1 MQKFIQT
8 IECSVRYVKLQPDG
22 RTLDAREVWLVEAY
36 SYGEA
41 QNCLGLALS
50 QYALDGAGGLLVQQM
65 KSVYYA
71 EHLADDEAAKQRYWR
86 VRVKLTDRN
95 PDTGKESS
103 VTQQWLVRADTMGRA
118 TKVATETMDDSCEM
132 VAVTELKYNGYIEH

>member
-22 RTLDAREVWLVEAY
+22 RTTDAREVWLVEAY

-41 QNCLGLALS
+41 QNRLGLALS
-50 QYALDGAGGLLVQQM
+50 QYAQDGADGLFVQQM

-71 EHLADDEAAKQRYWR
+71 EHLADEEVAKQRYWR

-103 VTQQWLVRADTMGRA
+103 VTQQWLVRA
-118 TKVATETMDDSCEM
+118 TKLATETMDDSCEM
-132 VAVTELKYNGYIEH
+132 VAVTELKYNGYIER

>member
-22 RTLDAREVWLVEAY
+22 RTLDAREVWLVEAC

-41 QNCLGLALS
+41 QNRLGLALS
-50 QYALDGAGGLLVQQM
+50 KYAQYGADGLFVQQM

-71 EHLADDEAAKQRYWR
+71 EHLTDDEAAKQRYWR

-103 VTQQWLVRADTMGRA
+103 VTQQWLVRADTMWRA
-118 TKVATETMDDSCEM
+118 TKLATETMDDSCEM
-132 VAVTELKYNGYIEH
+132 VEVTGLKYNGYIER

>member
-1 MQKFIQT
+1 MQKIIQT
-8 IECSVRYVKLQPDG
+8 IECSVRYVKMQPDG

-41 QNCLGLALS
+41 QSCLGLALS
-50 QYALDGAGGLLVQQM
+50 KYARDGKDGLSLQQM

-71 EHLADDEAAKQRYWR
+71 EHLTDDEAAKQRYWR

-95 PDTGKESS
+95 HDTGKESS

-118 TKVATETMDDSCEM
+118 TKLATETMGDSCEM
-132 VAVTELKYNGYIEH
+132 VAVTELKYNGYIER

>member
-22 RTLDAREVWLVEAY
+22 RTLDAREVWLVEAC

-41 QNCLGLALS
+41 QSCLGLALS
-50 QYALDGAGGLLVQQM
+50 KYARDGADGLSLQQM

-71 EHLADDEAAKQRYWR
+71 EHLTDDEAAKQRYWR

-95 PDTGKESS
+95 HDTGKESS

-118 TKVATETMDDSCEM
+118 TKLATETMGDSCEM
-132 VAVTELKYNGYIEH
+132 VAVTELKYNGYIER

>member
-1 MQKFIQT
+1 MQKIIQT
-8 IECSVRYVKLQPDG
+8 IECSVRYVKMQPDG

-41 QNCLGLALS
+41 QSCLGLALS
-50 QYALDGAGGLLVQQM
+50 KYARDGADGLSLQQM
-65 KSVYYA
+65 KSVYYD
-71 EHLADDEAAKQRYWR
+71 EHLTDDEAAKQRYWR

-95 PDTGKESS
+95 HDTGKESS

-118 TKVATETMDDSCEM
+118 TKLATETMGDSCEM
-132 VAVTELKYNGYIEH
+132 VAVTELKYNGYIER

>member
-22 RTLDAREVWLVEAY
+22 RTLDAREVWLVEAC

-41 QNCLGLALS
+41 QNRLGLALS
-50 QYALDGAGGLLVQQM
+50 KYAQCGADGLFVQQM

-71 EHLADDEAAKQRYWR
+71 KHLTDDEAAKQRYWR

-103 VTQQWLVRADTMGRA
+103 VTQQWLVRADTMWRA
-118 TKVATETMDDSCEM
+118 TKLATETMDDSCEM
-132 VAVTELKYNGYIEH
+132 VAVTGLKYNGYIER

>member
-41 QNCLGLALS
+41 QNRLGLALS
-50 QYALDGAGGLLVQQM
+50 QYAQDGADGLFVQQM

-71 EHLADDEAAKQRYWR
+71 EHLADEEVAKQRYWR
-86 VRVKLTDRN
+86 VRVKLPQPRH
-95 PDTGKESS
+95 GKESS

-132 VAVTELKYNGYIEH
+132 VAVTELKYNGYIER

>member
-22 RTLDAREVWLVEAY
+22 RTLDARELWLVEAY

-41 QNCLGLALS
+41 QNRLGLALS
-50 QYALDGAGGLLVQQM
+50 QYAQDGADGLFVQQM

-71 EHLADDEAAKQRYWR
+71 ERLADDEAAKQRYWR

-132 VAVTELKYNGYIEH
+132 VAVTELKYNGYIER

>member
-1 MQKFIQT
+1 MQKIIQT
-8 IECSVRYVKLQPDG
+8 IECSVRYVKMQPDG

-41 QNCLGLALS
+41 QSCLGLALS
-50 QYALDGAGGLLVQQM
+50 KYARDGADGLSLQQM

-71 EHLADDEAAKQRYWR
+71 EHLTDDEAAKQRYWR

-118 TKVATETMDDSCEM
+118 TKLATETMGDSCEM
-132 VAVTELKYNGYIEH
+132 VAVTELKYNGYIER

>member
-22 RTLDAREVWLVEAY
+22 RTLDAREVWLVEAR

-41 QNCLGLALS
+41 QNRLGLALS
-50 QYALDGAGGLLVQQM
+50 KYAQDGADGLFVQQM

-71 EHLADDEAAKQRYWR
+71 EHLTDEEAAKQRYWR

-118 TKVATETMDDSCEM
+118 TKLATETMGDSCEM
-132 VAVTELKYNGYIEH
+132 VAVTELKYNGYIER

>member
-41 QNCLGLALS
+41 QNRLGLALS
-50 QYALDGAGGLLVQQM
+50 KYAQDGADGLFVQQM

-71 EHLADDEAAKQRYWR
+71 ERLADDEAAKQRYWR

-103 VTQQWLVRADTMGRA
+103 VTQQWLVRADTMDRA

-132 VAVTELKYNGYIEH
+132 VAVTEMKYNGYIER

>member
-1 MQKFIQT
+1 MMKPVQT

-22 RTLDAREVWLVEAY
+22 CTLDTREVWLVEAY

-41 QNCLGLALS
+41 QNRLGLTLS
-50 QYALDGAGGLLVQQM
+50 KHAQEGADGIFIQQM

-71 EHLADDEAAKQRYWR
+71 EHLADDEATKQRYWR

-95 PDTGKESS
+95 PGTGKESS

-132 VAVTELKYNGYIEH
+132 VAVTELKYNGYIER

>member
-22 RTLDAREVWLVEAY
+22 RTLDAREVWLVEAC

-41 QNCLGLALS
+41 QNRLGLALS
-50 QYALDGAGGLLVQQM
+50 KYAQYGADGLFVQQM

-71 EHLADDEAAKQRYWR
+71 EHLTDDEAAKQRYWR
-86 VRVKLTDRN
+86 VRVELTDRN

-103 VTQQWLVRADTMGRA
+103 VTQQWLVRADTMWRA
-118 TKVATETMDDSCEM
+118 TKLATETMDDSCEM
-132 VAVTELKYNGYIEH
+132 VAVTGLKYNGYIER

>member
-22 RTLDAREVWLVEAY
+22 RTLDAREVWLVEAC

-41 QNCLGLALS
+41 QNRLGLALS
-50 QYALDGAGGLLVQQM
+50 KYAKYGADGLFVQQM

-71 EHLADDEAAKQRYWR
+71 EHLTDDEAAKQRYWR
-86 VRVKLTDRN
+86 VRVGLTDRN

-103 VTQQWLVRADTMGRA
+103 VTQQWLVRADTMWRA
-118 TKVATETMDDSCEM
+118 TKLATETMDDSCEM
-132 VAVTELKYNGYIEH
+132 VAVTGLKYNGYIER

>member
-22 RTLDAREVWLVEAY
+22 RTLDAREVWLVEAC

-41 QNCLGLALS
+41 QNRLGLALS
-50 QYALDGAGGLLVQQM
+50 KYAQYGADGLFVQQM

-71 EHLADDEAAKQRYWR
+71 EHLADEEVAKQRYWR

-95 PDTGKESS
+95 PDTGKERS
-103 VTQQWLVRADTMGRA
+103 VTQQWLVRA

-132 VAVTELKYNGYIEH
+132 VAVTELKYNGYIER

>member
-1 MQKFIQT
+1 MQKIIQT
-8 IECSVRYVKLQPDG
+8 IECSVRYVKMQPDG

-41 QNCLGLALS
+41 QSCLGLALS
-50 QYALDGAGGLLVQQM
+50 KYARDGADGLSLQQM

-71 EHLADDEAAKQRYWR
+71 EYLTDDEAAKQRYWR

-95 PDTGKESS
+95 QDTGKESS

-118 TKVATETMDDSCEM
+118 TKLATETMGVSCEM
-132 VAVTELKYNGYIEH
+132 VAVTELKYNGYIER